1 MDDRFFRVIKHWLK
15 AGDVDPFYDPASD
28 YVMVPRKGFEFDS
41 HTEESVALTT
51 ILKSD
56 DGGLEAPCKQMYI
69 ATMETGLVLFRIRF
83 FI

>member
-41 HTEESVALTT
+41 YTEESVAVTT

-69 ATMETGLVLFRIRF
+69 ATVETGLVLFRICF